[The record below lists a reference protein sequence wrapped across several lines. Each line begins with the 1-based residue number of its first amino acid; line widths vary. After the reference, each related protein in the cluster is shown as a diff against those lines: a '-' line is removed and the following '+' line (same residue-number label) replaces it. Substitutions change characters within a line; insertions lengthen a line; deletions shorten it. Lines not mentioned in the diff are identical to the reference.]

1 MADEERTVVR
11 SAGGFALGLAL
22 SAAYGLLA
30 LLVQG
35 HQPWGCFVVSVTLAA
50 FLGMGMAFSRP
61 VRATVLLLL
70 PQAFSRQGRAVL
82 LVAAFGLVVQGP
94 CANALKNFRRAGE
107 AVACG
112 AELALNQTRRL
123 VDQARLPLLDAL
135 QKIKAVA
142 QKSKVV
148 ADRIRRF
155 FRAIMDGVQH
165 VARALRNVWYW
176 LRHIG
181 EVCNKELGEPYRK
194 CARVFDGAQDNCLR
208 ALPVLFFLCYVLV
221 PFKVVLCGLANVAQ
235 LFCLLPR
242 YIQPFL
248 QRTVGIPVLDVV
260 GRVRRQF
267 EFNVSVGHR
276 FRVDLNS
283 SRSLSQVAFDLQEA
297 VALKLHPLQEAL
309 ATFSYTSSLV
319 LAYLYVQAL
328 LYRHRYLRHD
338 DFDNIYISRRFLRMD
353 ALRARLGLPT
363 VLPLSGA
370 ESSRYILPGSPFLTR
385 LERLRYTASLFNLFR
400 HVLLVLL
407 LVALDYAIFWL
418 LDLARFHLQGEIV
431 ARSPVVATVTVEG
444 SGYTGE
450 IYRDLVSAFEALQ
463 RGNVSVLSKRCL
475 LRPSEPDYTGY
486 SLIGLMY
493 GVCFCIT
500 LVGSYVGRLRRVICA
515 SYYPSREQ
523 ERIIYLYNL
532 LLARRSRLPAV
543 LFRAA
548 RRRSAD
554 QGQTGVLFVLMAKFP
569 RLARL
574 LRPLRLQRACCLAC
588 GRPRP
593 DGAGENF
600 VACSTPGCRGLFCPE
615 CFRLLD
621 NCCSVCSAPLIVQG
635 GLDLEL
641 DSSDEEP
648 VNLWRAA
655 ARGLEGE
662 RRRLLRRKVRD
673 FLRNAGT
680 HSLRLGSSSSS
691 SSSSSSEEGP
701 GGDTGTPRDGA
712 RPVFVPFPPFSF
724 AAPSPP

>member
-370 ESSRYILPGSPFLTR
+370 ESSRYILPGRDRGPQPGGGDGDGGG
-385 LERLRYTASLFNLFR
+385 ERLHGRDLPGPRVGLRGPATGQRQRPVEALPSPAVRARLHRLLPHR
-400 HVLLVLL
+400 PHVRRLL
-407 LVALDYAIFWL
+407 LHHPGGFLRGTAPEG
-418 LDLARFHLQGEIV
+418 HL
-431 ARSPVVATVTVEG
+431 
-444 SGYTGE
+444 
-450 IYRDLVSAFEALQ
+450 
-463 RGNVSVLSKRCL
+463 CL
-475 LRPSEPDYTGY
+475 LLP
-486 SLIGLMY
+486 
-493 GVCFCIT
+493 
-500 LVGSYVGRLRRVICA
+500 
-515 SYYPSREQ
+515 
-523 ERIIYLYNL
+523 
-532 LLARRSRLPAV
+532 LAGAGADHIPVQPAV
-543 LFRAA
+543 GASKPAPGGAVPGGPAA
-548 RRRSAD
+548 LGRPGPDR
-554 QGQTGVLFVLMAKFP
+554 
-569 RLARL
+569 
-574 LRPLRLQRACCLAC
+574 RPLRAHGQA
-588 GRPRP
+588 
-593 DGAGENF
+593 
-600 VACSTPGCRGLFCPE
+600 S
-615 CFRLLD
+615 
-621 NCCSVCSAPLIVQG
+621 SAPSAFGCWTTAAPCAQPR
-635 GLDLEL
+635 
-641 DSSDEEP
+641 SSSRGA
-648 VNLWRAA
+648 WTWSWTRAT
-655 ARGLEGE
+655 RSRSTCGE
-662 RRRLLRRKVRD
+662 RRPAAWRA
-673 FLRNAGT
+673 NAGGCCGGRCGT
-680 HSLRLGSSSSS
+680 FCATLEPTPSASA
-691 SSSSSSEEGP
+691 P
-701 GGDTGTPRDGA
+701 GGA
-712 RPVFVPFPPFSF
+712 
-724 AAPSPP
+724 

>member
-370 ESSRYILPGSPFLTR
+370 ESSRYILPG
-385 LERLRYTASLFNLFR
+385 
-400 HVLLVLL
+400 
-407 LVALDYAIFWL
+407 
-418 LDLARFHLQGEIV
+418 
-431 ARSPVVATVTVEG
+431 PVVATVTVEG